1 MSQFGSIAKSPAIDD
16 QMNVFL
22 RVRQPRPVATFA
34 ALCLAL
40 LACAAARAEE
50 PTGAVVVRVRSGSAP
65 VPAAEVSVAGAAGG
79 VGGVGVTAETDARGE
94 ARLELAAGEQELL
107 VRRAGFAPATVRVAV
122 AAGGTVEA
130 AVQLRAERFEDT
142 VTVVAATRSG
152 RMVEDQALRVE
163 ALPQEEIEENST
175 LAPGNLSTLL
185 NEIGGLRVQAVS
197 PALGGANLRLQ
208 GLPGRYTTVLWD
220 ELPLYGGQSDAFAL
234 LQVPPLDLAQ
244 AEVIKGTASALY
256 GGAALGGVVNLVSRR
271 PDGEPEVLLSQSL
284 HGGTDAVGF
293 VPGKLGGRWGYTLLG
308 SANRQL
314 ERDLDGDGWAE
325 LPGYRRGVF
334 RPRLFWDDGAGHSL
348 FATVGGVAEH
358 REGGTVAGAVT
369 PDGTAF
375 VEELDSRRL
384 DGGVVGRFLIG
395 QDRLLSLHASWAQ
408 ARRDH
413 RFGEVRERDRR
424 SFGFAELSLGG
435 SDRGHTWVLGA
446 ALDRQSYRFEDVA
459 GFDSTSTAPA
469 LFVQDEVS
477 PGRRLSLS
485 ASVRADFDRRY
496 GTFVNPRLSALVR
509 AGGGWSLRA
518 SVGTGYAA
526 PTPFLDETEAI
537 GLSRVLAAPRPHRRT
552 RSERLAR
559 RRLVARPL
567 RDRRDPVRLAD
578 PRRAA
583 APPVGGRGRP
593 LRDRQRPEPHRRLR
607 LAVPGPLPSGPAAG
621 DRHPHLPALD
631 RVGPRRS
638 RPARDAA
645 DPEARGRAG
654 GPPRGGVPRPDR
666 NRGVLHRPPVA
677 RSRPLPQRER
687 TVRRGQRPGR
697 AAARRGRPL
706 RQRDQ
711 PHRGETDALRPPAP
725 AGARRRR
732 ALDDRPLG
740 AAGGSF
746 RQRRRALRVLN
757 GGAAPQPPRTTA
769 TPRAGSA

>member
-1 MSQFGSIAKSPAIDD
+1 MTKAPSPISS
-16 QMNVFL
+16 
-22 RVRQPRPVATFA
+22 RRRPGPATTLA
-34 ALCLAL
+34 CVCLVL
-40 LACAAARAEE
+40 LACAAAGAEVT
-50 PTGAVVVRVRSGSAP
+50 TGAVVVRVRSGSAP
-65 VPAAEVSVAGAAGG
+65 VPAAEVSAAGAAGVAG
-79 VGGVGVTAETDARGE
+79 VIGVTAETDARGE

-130 AVQLRAERFEDT
+130 AVQLRVERFEDT

-220 ELPLYGGQSDAFAL
+220 ELPLYGGQADAFAL

-424 SFGFAELSLGG
+424 SFGFAELSLSG

-477 PGRRLSLS
+477 PSRRLSLS
-485 ASVRADFDRRY
+485 ASLRADFDRRY

-537 GLSRVLAAPRPHRRT
+537 GLSRV
-552 RSERLAR
+552 S
-559 RRLVARPL
+559 PL
-567 RDRRDPVRLAD
+567 RDLTAERAQSASLDAAWSRGRFEIDETLFASRIRDALQLRPSAEEAGRFEIVNAPSPTDAYGSQFLARYHQGPLQVIATHTYLRSTGSDPDGVGRRETPLTPRHAVELAALLEEESRGRVGIEVSYTGRQSLEAD
-578 PRRAA
+578 PYRSVSAPYVEVSALAELRLGEAGLFVNATNLTGVRQTHFDPLLLPARAA
-583 APPVGGRGRP
+583 DGRWTTDLWAPLEGRS
-593 LRDRQRPEPHRRLR
+593 LN
-607 LAVPGPLPSGPAAG
+607 AG
-621 DRHPHLPALD
+621 
-631 RVGPRRS
+631 
-638 RPARDAA
+638 
-645 DPEARGRAG
+645 
-654 GPPRGGVPRPDR
+654 
-666 NRGVLHRPPVA
+666 
-677 RSRPLPQRER
+677 
-687 TVRRGQRPGR
+687 VRF
-697 AAARRGRPL
+697 
-706 RQRDQ
+706 
-711 PHRGETDALRPPAP
+711 E
-725 AGARRRR
+725 
-732 ALDDRPLG
+732 
-740 AAGGSF
+740 F
-746 RQRRRALRVLN
+746 
-757 GGAAPQPPRTTA
+757 
-769 TPRAGSA
+769 